1 MKILVTGVNGVV
13 GKLLSEVLKKRKHS
27 VFGCDLYHSS
37 GQVGYSQRLSHEDS
51 VYSRCDISK
60 YRQIERVIKEH
71 GPFDVIYNCAAE
83 FGRWNGEDYFEQLWD
98 TNVKGLKNI
107 LLLQEIHK
115 FKLIHFSTS
124 EVYGDFKDVMAENI
138 MDKFEIKQMNDYA
151 LSKWTNEIQIRN
163 HSLMSPENKSVIV
176 RLFNTYGPGE
186 FYHPYRS
193 VNSKFCFHALKGLPI
208 EVFKGHFRSSTFI
221 SDCVDALAN
230 ITENFIPGRVYN
242 IGSDQFHDIETLAGI
257 IWEYTKSDKK
267 LIKFKESEKMTTI
280 TKKVNNEL
288 SKTEL
293 KFKETVSL
301 EEGVKITIDWMKK
314 KIK

>member
-107 LLLQEIHK
+107 LLRSYQFPASSNAQSLV
-115 FKLIHFSTS
+115 HFG
-124 EVYGDFKDVMAENI
+124 V
-138 MDKFEIKQMNDYA
+138 
-151 LSKWTNEIQIRN
+151 
-163 HSLMSPENKSVIV
+163 
-176 RLFNTYGPGE
+176 
-186 FYHPYRS
+186 
-193 VNSKFCFHALKGLPI
+193 LP
-208 EVFKGHFRSSTFI
+208 
-221 SDCVDALAN
+221 L
-230 ITENFIPGRVYN
+230 
-242 IGSDQFHDIETLAGI
+242 L
-257 IWEYTKSDKK
+257 
-267 LIKFKESEKMTTI
+267 
-280 TKKVNNEL
+280 
-288 SKTEL
+288 
-293 KFKETVSL
+293 
-301 EEGVKITIDWMKK
+301 
-314 KIK
+314 